1 MSGESVRFLVR
12 FVVRLATVDN
22 TVRRETEH
30 DGGGGKGVV
39 GGVVLDIGISGF
51 LSKNV
56 GMFLASYPYLHI
68 DTQH

>member
-1 MSGESVRFLVR
+1 VSVSLCDLWSDWPRSTTLYEEK
-12 FVVRLATVDN
+12 LSTM
-22 TVRRETEH
+22 
-30 DGGGGKGVV
+30 GGGGGQGVV
-39 GGVVLDIGISGF
+39 GGVLHDIGISGF